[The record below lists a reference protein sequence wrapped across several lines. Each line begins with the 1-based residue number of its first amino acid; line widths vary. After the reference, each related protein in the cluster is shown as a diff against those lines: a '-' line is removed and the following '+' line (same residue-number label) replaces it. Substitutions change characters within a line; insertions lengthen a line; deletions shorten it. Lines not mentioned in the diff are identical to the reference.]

1 MTKRN
6 IGDEII
12 QGMAEAIEYIRGNE
26 SGAVVHKV
34 EIPDEIDVKSIRE
47 ELNLSRQ
54 EFADSFG
61 FSARTLQHWE
71 QGNRNPHGA
80 ARVLLLLLQREPK
93 IIAKILRNDKNK
105 YHSDKKAREF
115 NSEVQFASQSSQR

>member
-12 QGMAEAIEYIRGNE
+12 QGMTEAIEYIRGNE
-26 SGAVVHKV
+26 AGAVVHKV

-71 QGNRNPHGA
+71 QGDRNPHGP

-93 IIAKILRNDKNK
+93 IIAKILRNDQDK
-105 YHSDKKAREF
+105 YGSEKKVA
-115 NSEVQFASQSSQR
+115 

>member
-12 QGMAEAIEYIRGNE
+12 QGMTEAIEYIRGNE
-26 SGAVVHKV
+26 AGAVVHKV

-71 QGNRNPHGA
+71 QGDRNPHGP
-80 ARVLLLLLQREPK
+80 ARVLLLLLQREPN

-105 YHSDKKAREF
+105 YHSDKKA
-115 NSEVQFASQSSQR
+115 A

>member
-12 QGMAEAIEYIRGNE
+12 QGMTEAIEYVRGNKVD
-26 SGAVVHKV
+26 AVVHKV

-47 ELNLSRQ
+47 NLNLTRK

-71 QGNRNPHGA
+71 QGDRSPHGP
-80 ARVLLLLLQREPK
+80 ARVLLLLLQREPAV
-93 IIAKILRNDKNK
+93 IAKILRKVTLENMR
-105 YHSDKKAREF
+105 KKVA
-115 NSEVQFASQSSQR
+115 